1 MKLEEFISNTIYEI
15 CMGIEDAKERVYQ
28 ELNNQPISPGRMEGE
43 MTNLSSQIDFD
54 LSVSTSTEESTDKR
68 AGVIQVIDTGIGKT
82 DSLSQEAMN
91 RVKFSIPFFPQ
102 AVSKKT
108 SRS

>member
-15 CMGIEDAKERVYQ
+15 CMGIEDAKERVYK
-28 ELNNQPISPGRMEGE
+28 ELNNQPVSPGRMEGE

-54 LSVSTSTEESTDKR
+54 LSITTSSEATTDKR
-68 AGVIQVIDTGIGKT
+68 AGVIKVVDAGIGKT
-82 DSLSQEAMN
+82 DVQTHEAMN
-91 RVKFSIPFFPQ
+91 RIRFSVPFFPQ

-108 SRS
+108 SR